1 VVFVE
6 VDTVVVLTTGVTAT
20 TRVLAVLANTTVT
33 GADVTSLVTVV
44 VKTGRLQNKKM
55 VKICCQKAN
64 TNLQN
69 KRTKL
74 IEAKNDSFLAKLII
88 RELNN

>member
-1 VVFVE
+1 M
-6 VDTVVVLTTGVTAT
+6 VVLTTGVTAT